1 MIKKAFTLVE
11 TMIVLVIIG
20 ILAVVLTQSYLTIS
34 KIAFT
39 IEQEKTLSE
48 EALMLTQMIQSIT
61 EDATIDYDK
70 YKGTLANT
78 NGFVEKLYLTGELR
92 SGTSIFRTGN
102 CLALEGGFGE
112 EGSYG
117 DPAEIIWNNS

>member
-39 IEQEKTLSE
+39 IEQEKNLSE

-61 EDATIDYDK
+61 EDATIDYEK
-70 YKGTLANT
+70 Y
-78 NGFVEKLYLTGELR
+78 NGSLE
-92 SGTSIFRTGN
+92 TSK
-102 CLALEGGFGE
+102 
-112 EGSYG
+112 
-117 DPAEIIWNNS
+117 

>member
-39 IEQEKTLSE
+39 IEQEKNLSE

-61 EDATIDYDK
+61 EDATIDYTK
-70 YKGTLANT
+70 YNSTLTNTKGFTNT
-78 NGFVEKLYLTGELR
+78 LYLTGELR
-92 SGTSIFRTGN
+92 SGTTISTTGN
-102 CLALEGGFGE
+102 CLDLEGGFE
-112 EGSYG
+112 NEN
-117 DPAEIIWNNS
+117 DPADLIRDNS